1 MNQSEINL
9 CCRVRELRKAVHMN
23 QTDFG
28 NKIEVAQSYLTNIET
43 AKRPVTDKIFKLI
56 CLQSWNGRYV
66 NEEWL
71 RTGNG
76 EMFLELLPEDE
87 VAAAVS
93 EVLEDI
99 HCENPFYTMI
109 KEFLVQHERL
119 DEDAKK
125 HVDKYFDD
133 VFKGLIEK
141 KEGN

>member
-1 MNQSEINL
+1 MDLINE
-9 CCRVRELRKAVHMN
+9 RFRDLRKAC
-23 QTDFG
+23 
-28 NKIEVAQSYLTNIET
+28 NKTQ
-43 AKRPVTDKIFKLI
+43 
-56 CLQSWNGRYV
+56 
-66 NEEWL
+66 EEWGKIL
-71 RTGNG
+71 GITKSGVSEVESGRRKVTEQHLVMLSNWRERKININYLKTGNG
-76 EMFLELLPEDE
+76 QMFLELPLEDE

-93 EVLEDI
+93 EVLEDV